1 MMNEK
6 KNALESITYAQQLA
20 FAPIAFQ
27 ATLAL
32 RDFGLLSKI
41 EASGDAGIDMDSLVQ
56 ACGLSVYGTRVLLEA
71 GLGIGLLNLSDG
83 KYTITHT
90 GFFINHDAMTRANM
104 DFVQDVCYRGM
115 YWLKE
120 SIKEGAPV
128 GLKTLGDWPTVY
140 EGLSKLKPQEQKS
153 WFAFDH
159 FYSSDSFPAVLPLVF
174 KDKPLRILDI
184 GGNTGKWAIQC
195 AKFDKDVKIT
205 ICDLPGQLNMAA
217 ENIKSL
223 GLSDRV
229 DFYEINLLDEKSKLP
244 NGYDVV
250 WMSQFLDCFSEDQIV
265 SILKR
270 CHDALD
276 ESAYVFIL
284 EPFWDRQ
291 RFPVSAFCL
300 QMTSLYFTNIANGN
314 SQMYH
319 SSLFSDL
326 VRKAGFDVAE
336 LTDNVGVSHTLMK
349 CTKQRQP

>member
-1 MMNEK
+1 MNEK
-6 KNALESITYAQQLA
+6 KTALESITYAQQLA

-32 RDFGLLSKI
+32 RDFGILSHI
-41 EASGDAGIDMDSLVQ
+41 ESSGEKGIDMDSIVKTS
-56 ACGLSVYGTRVLLEA
+56 GLSVYGTRVLLEA
-71 GLGIGLLNLSDG
+71 GLGVGLLELRDG
-83 KYTITHT
+83 KYTITNT
-90 GFFINHDAMTRANM
+90 GFYINNDAMTRANM

-115 YWLKE
+115 YWLKD
-120 SIKEGAPV
+120 SIKDGAPL

-174 KDKPLRILDI
+174 KEKPLRVLDI

-195 AKFDKDVKIT
+195 AKFDENVTIT

-229 DFYEINLLDEKSKLP
+229 GFYEINLLDENSKLP
-244 NGYDVV
+244 QGYDVI
-250 WMSQFLDCFSEDQIV
+250 WMSQFLDCFSEEQIV

-270 CHDALD
+270 CHEAL
-276 ESAYVFIL
+276 EENACVFIL

-326 VRKAGFDVAE
+326 VRKAGFDVAQ
-336 LTDNVGVSHTLMK
+336 LNDNIGVSHTLMK
-349 CTKQRQP
+349 